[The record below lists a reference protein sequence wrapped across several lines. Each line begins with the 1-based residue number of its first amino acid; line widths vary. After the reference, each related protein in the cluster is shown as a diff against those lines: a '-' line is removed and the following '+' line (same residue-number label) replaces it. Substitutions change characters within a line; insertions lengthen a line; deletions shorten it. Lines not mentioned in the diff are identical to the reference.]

1 MSSGTSLMLSM
12 VHGTNMPLTTLW
24 CVWMEGKK
32 EGRGGEGSRVEFV
45 KNKLIL
51 Y

>member
-1 MSSGTSLMLSM
+1 MSSGTEFNAQYGSWYQYAIDYLMVCLD
-12 VHGTNMPLTTLW
+12 GG
-24 CVWMEGKK
+24 GK
-32 EGRGGEGSRVEFV
+32 GGEGSRVEFV